1 MEKFKKMLP
10 YLAVLI
16 FDFYL
21 LPFLIKDTGSGMLI
35 LLIGIPMIC
44 FMVSLIYGVKN
55 SFNWLF
61 PLLTMLL
68 FAPSIFIFYNESAA
82 IYILA
87 YGIISLI
94 GNFLGKMFRN
104 KKGEQI
110 WKNLRFIITLL
121 FIVLLYYCFKCPH

>member
-1 MEKFKKMLP
+1 MEKLKKMLP

>member
-1 MEKFKKMLP
+1 MEKLKKMLP

-110 WKNLRFIITLL
+110 
-121 FIVLLYYCFKCPH
+121 

>member
-121 FIVLLYYCFKCPH
+121 CIVLLYYCFKCPH